1 MGLVAGLFFDQLFDD
16 LFRDR
21 GGMLGLE
28 SLRPLDEI
36 RDLLSALA
44 ADPLEMTRAV
54 LRGHGLAALLAD
66 ATEEL
71 RAVLVRGAGA
81 ALLADL
87 LVELRSVLFADQA
100 AAHAARLGHRHST
113 AGSARHGLLLSVAA
127 E

>member
-54 LRGHGLAALLAD
+54 LRRHGL
-66 ATEEL
+66 
-71 RAVLVRGAGA
+71 A